1 MKKWLALIF
10 FGLLFHQLPAQ
21 KIKGTVTDRD
31 GKPLAYASVYIKGA
45 QSGTHAGIEGKYVLK
60 LPDGKYTLVC
70 QHVGYRKAEADV
82 QVSGNDHEINFV
94 LDPQELTLTE
104 AIIKTGEDPAY
115 AVIRNAIQKRTY
127 YRDQPARFQCRV
139 YTKGLLRLRDFP
151 KKLLGRNVDFED
163 GDTSRQKFLFLSETI
178 ADYSVDGP
186 GKERTDVISSRV
198 SGQSDGFGLSAPRI
212 FSFYEDNILIG
223 NNLNPRGFIS
233 PVSGNALH
241 YYRYKLLGTFFEDG
255 QMIYRIQVTP
265 KRKFEPLF
273 RGTLSIVDGDWR
285 IHSLSLELLKE
296 SQMEFLDTLRIE
308 QLYRPVDEKTWFI
321 SSQVIRPS
329 VKFLGFDAW
338 GSFVNVYSGL
348 DLAPDFSRQKFG
360 STILKYHDSA
370 NRRGPDYWE
379 QQRPVPLLQDE
390 QRDYARKD
398 SLEILRRNPH
408 YQDSLDK
415 RRNRVSIPALLLLGQ
430 QFNRESRK
438 RSVSVPALI
447 DQVAF
452 NPAEGW
458 VLQPSL
464 TWSKRLD
471 SLPSG
476 RKRISITPV
485 IRYGFSNRH
494 LNPHLTLRYTFGRS
508 YASSLV
514 LSGGSR
520 VFQFNNSSPIG
531 EQGNSLSCLWSEEN
545 RIKSYEARYLRG
557 SFRQSVGDGFSWVV
571 GFQFQDRRPLD
582 NTTDYTWRDKADKAY
597 TPNYPNEISNQNL
610 VRHQVFFT
618 VLGLNWQP
626 GTKYIELPDR
636 KISLGSRY
644 PVFSVLYTRNYSR
657 LFGSD
662 ADFSKWQF
670 SVKDDINFRL
680 AGNLRYRFSMGGFI
694 DNDKVFLPDY
704 NHFNGNISRFATAYL
719 NSFQLL
725 PIYQYSNTS
734 RFYALA
740 HLEHNFR
747 GLLTNKI
754 PGIRRLNLY
763 LVAGGN
769 GFYYR
774 DAGYFEIFAGLDNIF
789 KQFRIDFV
797 QSWLDGRR
805 WQNGFRIGLSRTG
818 RDRSDDWP

>member
-1 MKKWLALIF
+1 MRKWFALILS
-10 FGLLFHQLPAQ
+10 GWLLQQLPAQ
-21 KIKGTVTDRD
+21 KIKGTVTGRD
-31 GKPLAYASVYIKGA
+31 GKPLAYASVFIKG
-45 QSGTHAGIEGKYVLK
+45 SGNGTHAGNEGKYALK

-82 QVSGNDHEINFV
+82 LVSGDDHEINFV
-94 LDPQELTLTE
+94 LDQQELTLAE

-115 AVIRNAIQKRTY
+115 PVIRNAILKRTY
-127 YRDQPARFQCRV
+127 YRDQPSRFQCRV
-139 YTKGLLRLRDFP
+139 YTKGQLRLRDFP
-151 KKLLGRNVDFED
+151 KKLLGRKIDFED

-178 ADYSVDGP
+178 ADYSVNGP
-186 GKERTDVISSRV
+186 GHEQTDVISSRV
-198 SGQSDGFGLSAPRI
+198 SGQSNGFGLSAPRI
-212 FSFYEDNILIG
+212 FSFYDDNILIG
-223 NNLNPRGFIS
+223 DNLNPRGFIS
-233 PVSGNALH
+233 PISGNALH
-241 YYRYKLLGTFFEDG
+241 YYRYKLEGTFFED
-255 QMIYRIQVTP
+255 QQLIYMIRVTP

-273 RGTLSIVDGDWR
+273 SGTISIVDGDWR
-285 IHSLSLELLKE
+285 IHSLSMELLKS

-321 SSQVIRPS
+321 SSQVVRPS
-329 VKFLGFDAW
+329 VKLLGFDAY

-348 DLAPDFSRQKFG
+348 DLSPDFSRQKFG

-370 NRRGPDYWE
+370 NRRASAYWD
-379 QQRPVPLLQDE
+379 QNRPVPLLPEELQD
-390 QRDYARKD
+390 YGRKD
-398 SLEILRRNPH
+398 SLELLKRNPH

-415 RRNRVSIPALLLLGQ
+415 RRNRISLPALVLLGQ
-430 QFNRESRK
+430 QFNRETRR
-438 RSVSVPALI
+438 RSVSIPALI
-447 DQVAF
+447 DMVAF

-458 VLQPSL
+458 VIQPFL
-464 TWSKRLD
+464 TWTKRAD
-471 SLPSG
+471 SLPAG

-494 LNPHLTLRYTFGRS
+494 INPHLTLRYTFGKS
-508 YASSLV
+508 HASVIS

-520 VFQFNNSSPIG
+520 VFQFNNNSPIG

-557 SFRQSVGDGFSWVV
+557 SFRKRAGEGFSWYA
-571 GFQFQDRRPLD
+571 GFQFQDRRPLE
-582 NTTDYTWRDKADKAY
+582 NTSDYTWRDKADKAY
-597 TPNYPNEISNQNL
+597 TPNYPNEISNQNII
-610 VRHQVFFT
+610 RHQVFYT
-618 VLGLNWQP
+618 ILGLSWQP
-626 GTKYIELPDR
+626 GTRYIELPDR
-636 KISLGSRY
+636 KISLGSRH
-644 PVFSVLYTRNYSR
+644 PVFSVSYTRNFSR

-680 AGNLRYRFSMGGFI
+680 AGNLRYRWSMGGFM

-725 PIYQYSNTS
+725 PIYQYSNTA

-740 HLEHNFR
+740 HLEHNFH
-747 GLLTNKI
+747 GMLTNKI
-754 PGIRRLNLY
+754 PVIRRLNLY

-774 DAGYFEIFAGLDNIF
+774 DAGYFELFAGLDNIF

-805 WQNGFRIGLSRTG
+805 WQNGFRIGLSRNG

>member
-1 MKKWLALIF
+1 MGKI
-10 FGLLFHQLPAQ
+10 LLWICCCVCFHPLPAQ
-21 KIKGTVTDRD
+21 KIKGTVTGRD
-31 GKPLAYASVYIKGA
+31 GKPLAYATVYVKGA
-45 QSGTHAGIEGKYVLK
+45 NTGTHAATDGTYSLK
-60 LPDGKYTLVC
+60 LPDGNYTLVC
-70 QHVGYRKAEADV
+70 QHVGYRKAEAEV
-82 QVSGNDHEINFV
+82 RISGQDREIHFI
-94 LDPQELTLTE
+94 LDLQELTLTE
-104 AIIKTGEDPAY
+104 AIIKSGEDPAY
-115 AVIRNAIQKRTY
+115 SVIRNAIRKRTY
-127 YRDQPARFQCRV
+127 YRDEPSLFECLV
-139 YTKGLLRLRDFP
+139 YTKGLLRLRDYPGKIF
-151 KKLLGRNVDFED
+151 GRKVDFED
-163 GDTSRQKFLFLSETI
+163 GDTSKQKILFLSETI
-178 ADYSVDGP
+178 SRYAVSKP
-186 GKERTDVISSRV
+186 GREKTDVISSRV
-198 SGQSDGFGLSAPRI
+198 SGQSDGFGLSAPQI
-212 FSFYEDNILIG
+212 YSFYEDNIRIG

-233 PVSGNALH
+233 PVAGNALH
-241 YYRYKLLGTFFEDG
+241 YYRYKLEGTFFEDR
-255 QMIYRIQVTP
+255 QMIYRIRVIP

-273 RGTLSIVDGDWR
+273 RGTISIVDGDWR
-285 IHSLSLELLKE
+285 IHSLSLELLRE

-308 QLYRPVDEKTWFI
+308 QLYRPVDDKTWFI

-329 VKFLGFDAW
+329 VKLLGFDAY

-348 DLAPDFSRQKFG
+348 NLSPVFGRQTFG
-360 STILKYHDSA
+360 STLLKYHDSA
-370 NRRGPDYWE
+370 NRRGPDYWDRH
-379 QQRPVPLLQDE
+379 RPVPLLPE
-390 QRDYARKD
+390 ELADYARKD
-398 SLEILRRNPH
+398 SLALRRKDPY

-415 RRNRVSIPALLLLGQ
+415 RRNRLSLPALLLLGQ
-430 QFNRESRK
+430 QFNRESRR
-438 RSVSVPALI
+438 RSISLPALI

-464 TWSKRLD
+464 TWTRRLD

-476 RKRISITPV
+476 RRRISITPV
-485 IRYGFSNRH
+485 LRYGFSNKH
-494 LNPHLTLRYTFGRS
+494 LNPHLTIRYTFGRK
-508 YASSLV
+508 YASSLS

-557 SFRQSVGDGFSWVV
+557 SLRKGVGDGFSWVL

-582 NTTDYTWRDKADKAY
+582 NTTDYTWRNKADKSY
-597 TPNYPNEISNQNL
+597 TPNYPNEISSRNL
-610 VRHQVFFT
+610 DRHQVFFT
-618 VLGLNWQP
+618 LLGLNWQP
-626 GTKYIELPDR
+626 GARYIELPDR
-636 KISLGSRY
+636 KINIGSRY
-644 PVFSVLYTRNYSR
+644 PVFSLSYTRNYSR

-670 SVKDDINFRL
+670 SMKDDINFRL
-680 AGNLRYRFSMGGFI
+680 AGSLRYRVTMGGFL
-694 DNDKVFLPDY
+694 DNDKVYLPDY

-725 PIYQYSNTS
+725 PIYQFSNTS

-747 GLLTNKI
+747 GLLTNKL
-754 PGIRRLNLY
+754 PLVRRLNLY

-769 GFYYR
+769 GLYYR
-774 DAGYFEIFAGLDNIF
+774 DAGYVELFAGLDNIF

-797 QSWLDGRR
+797 QSWLDGRP